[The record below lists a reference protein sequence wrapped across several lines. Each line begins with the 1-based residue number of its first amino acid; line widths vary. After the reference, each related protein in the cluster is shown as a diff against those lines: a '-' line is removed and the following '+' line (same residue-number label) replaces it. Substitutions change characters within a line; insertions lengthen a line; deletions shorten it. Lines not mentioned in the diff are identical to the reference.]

1 MDRETAL
8 AELRNAAEKI
18 IYEAY
23 NTNFIEKYNTEFGI
37 ESSNEPEEDIK
48 SFMEYGRKISS
59 ECFQQNKL
67 SDLVRTGQ
75 FIIPVKTREDI
86 RQNNYKIKEECF
98 DYWKYKQMVLDD
110 MISDVLSG
118 EYDQDALL
126 QEIRSVNNLSAEDMI
141 QMEKRAV
148 DMWLEELDVEKYLEI
163 LNSIFVDENENRPK
177 IKAEN
182 IPAEII
188 VVQRNKF
195 LTLLNQYRE
204 QKGYS
209 EQELRQKSLVTVAVY
224 HNIRHMPET
233 TEYNPTKITVLALCI
248 ALHLTLNQAQ
258 ELLGLLGYSLSK
270 NLPVDRIV
278 AWCLEHQNYN
288 YDVMAVN
295 TVISDLLGKSP
306 FIREIKSKEE

>member
-98 DYWKYKQMVLDD
+98 DYWKLKQMVIDA

-126 QEIRSVNNLSAEDMI
+126 QEIRNVNNLSAEDMI

-163 LNSIFVDENENRPK
+163 LNSIFVYENENRPK
-177 IKAEN
+177 IKAGN
-182 IPAEII
+182 IPAEVI

-209 EQELRQKSLVTVAVY
+209 EKELRQKSLVTVAVY

-295 TVISDLLGKSP
+295 TVISALLGKSP

>member
-23 NTNFIEKYNTEFGI
+23 NTNFIEKYNIEFGI

-59 ECFQQNKL
+59 ECFQHNKL

-118 EYDQDALL
+118 EYDRDALL
-126 QEIRSVNNLSAEDMI
+126 REIRSVNNLSAEDMI

-163 LNSIFVDENENRPK
+163 ANQIFADENENNRRTK
-177 IKAEN
+177 VKAEN
-182 IPAEII
+182 IPEEVLSI
-188 VVQRNKF
+188 RRDKF
-195 LTLLNQYRE
+195 YTLLSKYIE
-204 QKGYS
+204 EKGYS
-209 EQELRQKSLVTVAVY
+209 EIELRRKSGVSVAVY
-224 HNIRHMPET
+224 YNIRHMPQT

-248 ALHLTLNQAQ
+248 ALHLTVPQTQ
-258 ELLGLLGYSLSK
+258 ELLGLLGYSLSS
-270 NLPVDRIV
+270 NLHSDKIIS
-278 AWCLEHQNYN
+278 WCLEQRKYD
-288 YDVMAVN
+288 YDVGTIN
-295 TVISDLLGKSP
+295 DVIYDVTGRAP
-306 FIREIKSKEE
+306 FTRL